1 MYIAAMNLF
10 QIIFFVS
17 EIIIQEKGSKL
28 LKDVTDNNTKGRY
41 IFLLS
46 MMFGKLTC
54 TMVDFKTHCS
64 KFISATERQSVVKC
78 VCSIN
83 K

>member
-46 MMFGKLTC
+46 MIFGKLTY
-54 TMVDFKTHCS
+54 TMVS
-64 KFISATERQSVVKC
+64 KHIAVNSFQLLKD
-78 VCSIN
+78 N
-83 K
+83 LW

>member
-1 MYIAAMNLF
+1 MYIAARDLF

-46 MMFGKLTC
+46 MIFGKLTC
-54 TMVDFKTHCS
+54 MMVS
-64 KFISATERQSVVKC
+64 KHIAATERQSVVKC

>member
-1 MYIAAMNLF
+1 MYIAARDLF
-10 QIIFFVS
+10 KIIFFVS

-46 MMFGKLTC
+46 MIFGKRTC
-54 TMVDFKTHCS
+54 IMVS
-64 KFISATERQSVVKC
+64 KHIAVNSFQLLKD
-78 VCSIN
+78 N
-83 K
+83 LW